1 MNLLLWRG
9 KEAVA
14 GWLDLL
20 SLPPRCSLF
29 LSHAAASLISLT
41 HIVSPLF
48 CTNHRKMKLTEQQ
61 RASELAPLLAAGWVM
76 VEGRDA
82 IVKTFT
88 FQDFIQAW
96 GWMSRVA
103 LQSEKNDHHPEWN
116 NVYNRVEVT
125 WSTHDCGGLSLK
137 DVKLATFCDQA
148 YAKN

>member
-1 MNLLLWRG
+1 MSSG
-9 KEAVA
+9 V
-14 GWLDLL
+14 
-20 SLPPRCSLF
+20 S
-29 LSHAAASLISLT
+29 IST
-41 HIVSPLF
+41 FYDIE
-48 CTNHRKMKLTEQQ
+48 KLTEEQ
-61 RASELAPLLAAGWVM
+61 RASDLAPLLAAGWVM

-88 FQDFIQAW
+88 FDDFIQAW

-137 DVKLATFCDQA
+137 DVKLATFCDKT

>member
-1 MNLLLWRG
+1 MCPHESECPG
-9 KEAVA
+9 TS
-14 GWLDLL
+14 GL
-20 SLPPRCSLF
+20 SGASVIPS
-29 LSHAAASLISLT
+29 ASLNVDYS
-41 HIVSPLF
+41 SSGE
-48 CTNHRKMKLTEQQ
+48 KLTEQQ